1 MQITTCFTFASTA
14 LALVLLS
21 GKACAQATASDAGS
35 APAVHHA
42 VKAKPRAGAPL
53 PENTTM
59 HVDDWFSYGAPKE
72 ADIEREAP
80 GVKIKVQD
88 PALEDENIVVYG
100 ARLKRDFQD
109 IAPGSDLTSP
119 QALDAAQPMVPGIG
133 NSCSYKTGCFDS
145 SQESLRDSIPALMG
159 GN

>member
-1 MQITTCFTFASTA
+1 MPNNTCAAFASIAAILTM
-14 LALVLLS
+14 LA
-21 GKACAQATASDAGS
+21 GQAAAQAPSA
-35 APAVHHA
+35 APAAAHHA
-42 VKAKPRAGAPL
+42 LKAKPRGGAPV
-53 PENTTM
+53 PEKTTM
-59 HVDDWFSYGAPKE
+59 QVDDWFSYGAPKE
-72 ADIEREAP
+72 ADVEREAP
-80 GVKIKVQD
+80 GVKIKVED
-88 PALEDENIVVYG
+88 PADDENLVVYG

-145 SQESLRDSIPALMG
+145 SQESLRDSIPALIG